1 LSDRGH
7 TQGSSHLFGEAKQ
20 LFLQAAELD
29 TTLVAALVRAGWAAM
44 SDGSPAE
51 AESLAHVAD
60 SRRDRLTVVAAAQ
73 LDQLLAETS
82 GDKAAALRAARRMPE
97 IPLDLAIRAIWTN
110 RPSEAVAVLTDNE
123 WYPGALRVA
132 GLYGVEQ
139 YYWLFLAMGYH
150 MLGEHEAEL
159 GVAVRA
165 REQYPQSLFMLQVE
179 TRALAAL
186 GRIDELDG
194 RLEEAID
201 FPDQEGWL
209 PTSVMVFTAFELRAH
224 GHLEASLGVAEKA
237 IAWYETHP
245 PDDPRDRERRSA
257 MALAF
262 YAAERWDDARALY
275 EDLAIEFP
283 DSVNYQGFLGTLAAR
298 RGDRDEALSISE
310 GLVGLNDPYDFGRD
324 TYWQACI
331 AALLGEGEH
340 ERAMELLRGSFA
352 DGRKFNLQLHLD
364 LDLEALFDDPAFQAF
379 LEPKG

>member
-1 LSDRGH
+1 
-7 TQGSSHLFGEAKQ
+7 
-20 LFLQAAELD
+20 
-29 TTLVAALVRAGWAAM
+29 
-44 SDGSPAE
+44 
-51 AESLAHVAD
+51 
-60 SRRDRLTVVAAAQ
+60 
-73 LDQLLAETS
+73 
-82 GDKAAALRAARRMPE
+82 
-97 IPLDLAIRAIWTN
+97 
-110 RPSEAVAVLTDNE
+110 
-123 WYPGALRVA
+123 
-132 GLYGVEQ
+132 
-139 YYWLFLAMGYH
+139 MGYH

-224 GHLEASLGVAEKA
+224 GHLEASLDVAEKA

-364 LDLEALFDDPAFQAF
+364 LDLEALFDDPGFQAF